1 MHRAAHSTRCHQGGQ
16 RQDLDERSA
25 RGAKSTRASMPLLRQ
40 QHAHHRDLLARAT
53 TETQTHA
60 NSAKDQDR
68 HLMMTELM
76 LDTCKY
82 AQCLCW
88 LRADNVI
95 PCVVT
100 SMLPFGKTQKR
111 KIALQSRSVTRS
123 QFNSRTC
130 RGQNCPRCRHLPPH
144 RRLTP
149 RRNPHSCGTA
159 YVPQPR
165 FRALALFGR
174 RPPERVVGIVDA
186 GVQKPAHNLPS
197 ALQK

>member
-1 MHRAAHSTRCHQGGQ
+1 
-16 RQDLDERSA
+16 
-25 RGAKSTRASMPLLRQ
+25 MPLLRQ

-53 TETQTHA
+53 AETQTHA

-88 LRADNVI
+88 LRPDNVI

-100 SMLPFGKTQKR
+100 SMWPFAKTQKR

-123 QFNSRTC
+123 HFNPRTC
-130 RGQNCPRCRHLPPH
+130 PVPKSPTLPH
-144 RRLTP
+144 RPT
-149 RRNPHSCGTA
+149 
-159 YVPQPR
+159 
-165 FRALALFGR
+165 
-174 RPPERVVGIVDA
+174 
-186 GVQKPAHNLPS
+186 
-197 ALQK
+197 